1 MAQNDSSAPQKRGF
15 FLRSLDMI
23 EYVGNKLPHPATLF
37 ALFAVLVLLL
47 SAVFASIDFSAE
59 HPTTGDE
66 IRPVSLLTG
75 AGVRMIVENM
85 VSNFTQFLPLGVVL
99 VAMLG
104 VGVAE
109 GSGFMGA
116 ALRGIVLSAPSRLIT
131 IVTVF
136 AGVLSNA
143 ASEAGYVVV
152 VPLGAVIFLA
162 FGRHPMAGLAAAFAG
177 VSGGYSANFVLG
189 TIDPLLAG
197 LSEEMAH
204 IIDPDYTVNPA
215 ANYYFMIASVFV
227 ITALGTIITE
237 YIVEPRLGKYS
248 GAPDSD
254 PTKSDTDNGMQRLT
268 ALEKKGLRAAGVAF
282 LALTGLVLWALL
294 PEDGILRNPETG
306 EILHSPFLDG
316 IVAFIFIAFLVPGL
330 TYGFVTGKFSSD
342 SDVINSMGKTISTLG
357 VYIVLVFFAAQFV
370 AYFGWTNLGLIFAI
384 KGAEGLEAIGLRGY
398 PLIFAFIVVSA
409 FINLFMGSASAKWA
423 IMAPVFVP
431 MFMLMGYSPELTQ
444 LAYRIGDST
453 TNIITPMMS
462 YFALIVAFAQKYDKR
477 YGIGTIIATML
488 PYSIIFFIAW
498 SIMLLIWVAVGLPI
512 GPGAEIYY
520 TP

>member
-1 MAQNDSSAPQKRGF
+1 MSKKKSSDTNKKRGF
-15 FLRSLDMI
+15 FLRFLDSV

-37 ALFAVLVLLL
+37 AMFALLVLLL
-47 SAVFASIDFSAE
+47 SGVFAAFDLTAE
-59 HPTTGDE
+59 HPTTGE
-66 IRPVSLLTG
+66 TIRPVSLLTG
-75 AGVRMIVENM
+75 EGVRMIVDNM
-85 VSNFTQFLPLGVVL
+85 VTNFTRFLPLGVVL

-116 ALRGIVLSAPSRLIT
+116 ALRGIVLSAPARLIT

-197 LSEEMAH
+197 ISEEMAR
-204 IIDPDYTVNPA
+204 IIDPTYTVNPA
-215 ANYYFMIASVFV
+215 ANYYFMFASVFV
-227 ITALGTIITE
+227 ITAAGTWITE
-237 YIVEPRLGKYS
+237 KIVEPRLGTYT
-248 GAPDSD
+248 GTPDSD
-254 PTKSDTDNGMQRLT
+254 PTKGDDTNMGKLSPI
-268 ALEKKGLRAAGVAF
+268 EKKGLKAAGLSF
-282 LALTGLVLWALL
+282 LILAGLVLLALI
-294 PEDGILRNPETG
+294 PENGILRDPDTG
-306 EILHSPFLDG
+306 TILESPFLSG
-316 IVAFIFIAFLVPGL
+316 IVAFIFIGFLVPGL
-330 TYGFVTGKFSSD
+330 TYGFVVGKFKND
-342 SDVINSMGKTISTLG
+342 ADVINSMGKTISTLG

-384 KGAEGLEAIGLRGY
+384 KGAEGLEAIGLTGY
-398 PLIFAFIVVSA
+398 PLIFAFMMVSA
-409 FINLFMGSASAKWA
+409 MINMIMGSASAKWA

-431 MFMLMGYSPELTQ
+431 MFMLVGFSPELTQ

-453 TNIITPMMS
+453 TNIVTPMMS
-462 YFALIVAFAQKYDKR
+462 YFALIVAFAQKYDKK

-488 PYSIIFFIAW
+488 PYSVGFFLVWSVMVIIWI
-498 SIMLLIWVAVGLPI
+498 AVGLPI
-512 GPGAEIYY
+512 GPGAIIYY
-520 TP
+520 P